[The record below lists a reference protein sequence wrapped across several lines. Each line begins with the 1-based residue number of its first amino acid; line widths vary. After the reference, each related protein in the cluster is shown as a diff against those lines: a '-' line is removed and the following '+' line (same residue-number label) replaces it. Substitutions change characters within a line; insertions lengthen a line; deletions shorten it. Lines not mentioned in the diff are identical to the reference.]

1 MSGYGFHWTQ
11 CRGGGGGGLVAL
23 AVVLV
28 AAAAVLHAIWH
39 TLVEVAEIAAL
50 TVVSVAGLAAV
61 AGIGLLAHRARSD
74 RPGRPI
80 TGRVVS
86 RGYPRNAASVGGFP
100 HNRARSALRTAHPP
114 ARPHARADRCDRHP
128 AWLPRGEWLVKH

>member
-1 MSGYGFHWTQ
+1 MPG
-11 CRGGGGGGLVAL
+11 RGGGDGLVAL

-80 TGRVVS
+80 TGRAVS
-86 RGYPRNAASVGGFP
+86 R
-100 HNRARSALRTAHPP
+100 LPP
-114 ARPHARADRCDRHP
+114 K
-128 AWLPRGEWLVKH
+128 RGLSWRVPT